1 MMLFFCEN
9 AYIKYIFLYFYVNRR
24 IILSIR
30 GEFMKLLVLVLN
42 RTEKFEMLLKTL
54 ASNNITGATI
64 ISSKGMAHELMA
76 NNDLGILGSFRHLL
90 DDSHKE
96 SKTMFMVT
104 EENKVPFI
112 IEVVESVVGSLNI
125 PDTGILFTVPVDY
138 TRGFKN

>member
-1 MMLFFCEN
+1 
-9 AYIKYIFLYFYVNRR
+9 
-24 IILSIR
+24 
-30 GEFMKLLVLVLN
+30 MKLLVLVLN
-42 RTEKFEMLLKTL
+42 RTEKFDMLLKTL

-104 EENKVPFI
+104 EENKVPVI
-112 IEVVESVVGSLNI
+112 IEVVESVVGSLDL
-125 PDTGILFTVPVDY
+125 PDTGILFTVPVDF